1 MDLGVGWST
10 INNKSLSEPK
20 SAIGE
25 VHRSFY
31 AHKEHQQC

>member
-1 MDLGVGWST
+1 MDLAVGWST

-25 VHRSFY
+25 VHSFY